1 MIKTATAA
9 LPEETL
15 QEDQF
20 IRKLLA
26 DRRRIG
32 RSFPDSLE
40 TLFWQSL
47 AERSLHMIRS
57 IATLGVLI
65 YFIVGLITFPSIYL
79 IADQSHRLHDI
90 LIWFLMYLNGAVC
103 LATLPVIANIPGLM
117 PHFQRFIVGV
127 SFVGIFFSSF
137 LTVQYEE
144 PRLTQQG
151 GYIVVFV
158 YMLIYFLTGTRPLI
172 LWITCLIAGLLPL
185 PLLWLMGISFDP
197 MLYFYSVIFSNFI
210 GFFVSQSIIGKERI
224 SFLQARLLE
233 LDKLHSKL
241 LSNELIRLS
250 NEDPLTSLYNRRYFN
265 ESIRTEWD
273 RAERSGEPLSL
284 VFVDIDCFKNYND
297 TYGHL
302 KGDDALIKVALAMK
316 EQMRRS
322 SDMAA
327 RYGGEE
333 FILLLPNTPSS
344 GAQVVASNIMK
355 AIDDLKVE
363 HKASLVGQYLTLSI
377 GVATWNGETDI
388 TETQLIAQADLAV
401 YQAKSDGRHR
411 VRIFGESA
419 ETSRL

>member
-1 MIKTATAA
+1 MIKTATVA

-137 LTVQYEE
+137 LTMQYEE

-185 PLLWLMGISFDP
+185 PLLWLMEVKFDP
-197 MLYFYSVIFSNFI
+197 MLYFYSVIFSNFV

-241 LSNELIRLS
+241 MSNELIRLS

-302 KGDDALIKVALAMK
+302 KGDDALIKVAVAMK

-344 GAQVVASNIMK
+344 GAQVVANNIMK
-355 AIDDLKVE
+355 AIDELKVE

-377 GVATWNGETDI
+377 GVATWAGETDM

-411 VRIFGESA
+411 VRIFGQSA
-419 ETSRL
+419 EK

>member
-32 RSFPDSLE
+32 RSFPENLE

-103 LATLPVIANIPGLM
+103 LATLPIIANIPGLM
-117 PHFQRFIVGV
+117 RHFQRFIVVV

-172 LWITCLIAGLLPL
+172 LWFTCLIAGLLPL
-185 PLLWLMGISFDP
+185 PILCLMGVKFDP

-302 KGDDALIKVALAMK
+302 KGDDALIKVAVAMK

-344 GAQVVASNIMK
+344 GAQVVANNIMK

-363 HKASLVGQYLTLSI
+363 HKASLTGQYLTLSI
-377 GVATWNGETDI
+377 GVATWDGETDM

-411 VRIFGESA
+411 VRIFGQSA
-419 ETSRL
+419 EK

>member
-1 MIKTATAA
+1 MSKTATAA

-26 DRRRIG
+26 DRRRIS
-32 RSFPDSLE
+32 RPFPESLE

-47 AERSLHMIRS
+47 AQRSLQMIRN

-65 YFIVGLITFPSIYL
+65 YIVVGLITFPSIYL
-79 IADQSHRLHDI
+79 IADESHRLHDI

-103 LATLPVIANIPGLM
+103 LATLPVIASIPGLT
-117 PHFQRFIVGV
+117 PYFQRFIIGV
-127 SFVGIFFSSF
+127 SFVGIFFTSF

-158 YMLIYFLTGTRPLI
+158 YMLIYFLTGTRPLL

-185 PLLWLMGISFDP
+185 PLLWVMGIKFDP
-197 MLYFYSVIFSNFI
+197 MIYFYSVIFSNFI

-241 LSNELIRLS
+241 MSNELIRLS

-265 ESIRTEWD
+265 EAIHTEWD
-273 RAERSGEPLSL
+273 RADRSGEPLSL

-302 KGDDALIKVALAMK
+302 KGDDALVKVAEVLK
-316 EQMRRS
+316 NHMRRS

-344 GAQVVASNIMK
+344 GAQVVANNIMK
-355 AIDDLKVE
+355 AVDSLKVE
-363 HKASLVGQYLTLSI
+363 HSASLTGKYLTLSI
-377 GVATWNGETDI
+377 GVATWRGEADM
-388 TETQLIAQADLAV
+388 TETQLIAQADSAV
-401 YQAKSDGRHR
+401 YQAKSDGRHLVR
-411 VRIFGESA
+411 VFGE
-419 ETSRL
+419 TH